1 MSRVVLQGICRVF
14 AGQITLAVVVAA
26 AAAFALALLFID
38 AQFLSRNRSWPRK
51 GTTTTAA
58 TATSMRRNKIATF
71 YWGCWHSGKHAHAFG
86 CRQPARLPPPA
97 PPALPALE
105 CSATQNVFYAGS
117 GFVRETVAKVLAR
130 NARGNTISALGP
142 CGSFA
147 LLMLLALLLLPQ
159 LLLLLLW
166 HRVWRLCGFGV
177 CLAARD
183 MTWQKAVWHKQ
194 RVFATVACLQN
205 FRHSAAL

>member
-1 MSRVVLQGICRVF
+1 MPSFSHETDHDPGKERQQQQQLQHRWGEIKSLHF
-14 AGQITLAVVVAA
+14 IEVADIQANMHMPLGA
-26 AAAFALALLFID
+26 ASQRACLRLL
-38 AQFLSRNRSWPRK
+38 
-51 GTTTTAA
+51 
-58 TATSMRRNKIATF
+58 
-71 YWGCWHSGKHAHAFG
+71 
-86 CRQPARLPPPA
+86 RLRLL
-97 PPALPALE
+97 LPALE

-147 LLMLLALLLLPQ
+147 LLMLLASLLLPQ
-159 LLLLLLW
+159 LLLLW
-166 HRVWRLCGFGV
+166 HCVWRLCGFGV

-194 RVFATVACLQN
+194 RVVATVACLQN